1 MQLLVGRRPLPG
13 RARFNPHPPRR
24 TGATNDGKRGLAVV
38 AVFQCSP
45 VPKDGCNLRRS
56 VKKPAPTQVS
66 ILTRPEGRVQL
77 WMPSASGWLFF
88 VFQSSPVP
96 KDGCNGASWIVY
108 SSFGGFNPHPSR
120 RTGATNSLMSYATKP
135 ALFQSSPVPE
145 DGCNS
150 SSPEANLGSVPV
162 SILTRPGGRV
172 QRTSCSGRCSCAS
185 FQSSPV
191 PEDGCNRNPTS
202 YGLLRLMFQSSP
214 VPEDGCNR
222 AYHEA
227 LQVAQGVSILTRP
240 GGRVQLQQLLCLCLS
255 HCFNPH
261 PSRRT
266 GATG

>member
-77 WMPSASGWLFF
+77 WMPSASGWLIF

-120 RTGATNSLMSYATKP
+120 RTGATKHRLLRFKTFWRFNPHPSRRTGAT
-135 ALFQSSPVPE
+135 
-145 DGCNS
+145 
-150 SSPEANLGSVPV
+150 GSAVCIVEEEGVSILTRPGGRVQRDATELLYSIAFV

-172 QRTSCSGRCSCAS
+172 QRTRMRVSWRSVQ

-191 PEDGCNRNPTS
+191 PEDGCN
-202 YGLLRLMFQSSP
+202 GAASSP
-214 VPEDGCNR
+214 
-222 AYHEA
+222 
-227 LQVAQGVSILTRP
+227 
-240 GGRVQLQQLLCLCLS
+240 
-255 HCFNPH
+255 
-261 PSRRT
+261 SRFT
-266 GATG
+266 